1 MPKKNISKKL
11 KKIFKKFDKNKDDW
25 LNYDE
30 FFDYLTAIDPEL
42 IKSDFQMEHF
52 NNILKE
58 RGVYNTAEAEGT
70 CKGQGGR
77 VLKRCINIEGLNR
90 EIIYNHRNNDGL
102 NIDGTWKK
110 VRDWKPTKSE
120 QQLKKEQAD
129 YDEAQRVEEKGRVKA
144 LREAIRKKHED
155 AEQRYQDSKS
165 EETKQNEREFAFLEK
180 FLSGK
185 IRQEG
190 ASDIQTQEK
199 AEKATTET
207 DETGKAQASKELKPG
222 EKTKLSTNNKII
234 GLIIATILILGLII
248 GFSKRGGKTKR
259 KSKRLR

>member
-1 MPKKNISKKL
+1 L
-11 KKIFKKFDKNKDDW
+11 RDRGLYNK
-25 LNYDE
+25 
-30 FFDYLTAIDPEL
+30 
-42 IKSDFQMEHF
+42 
-52 NNILKE
+52 
-58 RGVYNTAEAEGT
+58 AEVEGT

-90 EIIYNHRNNDGL
+90 EIIDGHRNYGGL
-102 NIDGTWKK
+102 NIDDTWKK
-110 VRDWKPTKSE
+110 VRDWKPTKSK

-129 YDEAQRVEEKGRVKA
+129 YDEAQRVEEKGRLKA

-165 EETKQNEREFAFLEK
+165 EETKKNEREFALLEK
-180 FLSGK
+180 FMSGK

-199 AEKATTET
+199 AEKSITET
-207 DETGKAQASKELKPG
+207 DETGKAQSSKELIPG
-222 EKTKLSTNNKII
+222 EKKKLSTNNKII
-234 GLIIATILILGLII
+234 IGLIIVTILILGLII